1 MKQQCFADIW
11 NANDWHFF
19 LVGEEEDAAL
29 VEKEENMKTLI
40 DECKKMLI
48 TEPEDC
54 LGGWGLI
61 DADPVYVVFLI
72 LCIAPFLSS

>member
-1 MKQQCFADIW
+1 MFYVTSPG
-11 NANDWHFF
+11 
-19 LVGEEEDAAL
+19 LGEDECDAAL
-29 VEKEENMKTLI
+29 IEKEENMKTLI

-61 DADPVYVVFLI
+61 DADPV
-72 LCIAPFLSS
+72 

>member
-1 MKQQCFADIW
+1 MVF
-11 NANDWHFF
+11 
-19 LVGEEEDAAL
+19 VGEEEDAAL

-72 LCIAPFLSS
+72 LCIAPTMRSFHHEITSRMISH